1 MIKKWLDYIL
11 QMKNGCILSN
21 FRFNKADR
29 ICTVQG
35 YCVPKMCSKF
45 TKRHLR
51 QQAHCTLVLSR
62 ARFAWLCALHAYCQ
76 QFASYF
82 SSGEKQKE
90 TSEPGRSKQLRN
102 GILACEEIKS
112 QCFLCSLLVL
122 EIQML
127 LSNKTSN
134 ALVLSYGDKKWALV
148 LAQTKRGKEMQGH
161 VNFLVVVHYT

>member
-1 MIKKWLDYIL
+1 MGLYFTGLIIL
-11 QMKNGCILSN
+11 YG
-21 FRFNKADR
+21 A
-29 ICTVQG
+29 TVGQVG
-35 YCVPKMCSKF
+35 SKF

-51 QQAHCTLVLSR
+51 QQTHCTLDLSR
-62 ARFAWLCALHAYCQ
+62 ARFAWSSALHAYCQ
-76 QFASYF
+76 QFVSYF

-127 LSNKTSN
+127 LSDKTSK
-134 ALVLSYGDKKWALV
+134 ALVLSSGDKNELLCSPRQREVK
-148 LAQTKRGKEMQGH
+148 KCRGTST
-161 VNFLVVVHYT
+161 FLW

>member
-1 MIKKWLDYIL
+1 M
-11 QMKNGCILSN
+11 
-21 FRFNKADR
+21 
-29 ICTVQG
+29 
-35 YCVPKMCSKF
+35 PKMCTKF
-45 TKRHLR
+45 TKRPLR

-62 ARFAWLCALHAYCQ
+62 ARFAWQCALHAYCQ

-134 ALVLSYGDKKWALV
+134 ALVLSYGDKNELLCSPSQREVKKCSG
-148 LAQTKRGKEMQGH
+148 TST
-161 VNFLVVVHYT
+161 F